1 MTEYIYISSI
11 EKKNTINQCS
21 FSYAPRG
28 HLKVDPMQG
37 IFDEH
42 LVVYESYSLLTT
54 HHLET
59 NYVLHAQQQIP
70 MSSFS

>member
-1 MTEYIYISSI
+1 MTKYIYISSI
-11 EKKNTINQCS
+11 KYKKNTITQYY

-37 IFDEH
+37 VFDKC

-54 HHLET
+54 NH
-59 NYVLHAQQQIP
+59 
-70 MSSFS
+70 